1 MEGML
6 DHLQFWHWWIL
17 GLLLLILEIFSP
29 AAFFMWMGIGAG
41 LTGLV
46 LMLFPGLSWETQFI
60 VFAILSIVSI
70 TAARLWLRRN
80 PIRSD
85 QPLLNLRGSELVGKV
100 FVVESPIINGSGRVR
115 VGESNW
121 KAEGPDCEAGASVRV
136 VAADAAILKVE
147 PVQIK

>member
-46 LMLFPGLSWETQFI
+46 LMLIPGLSWETQFI

-121 KAEGPDCEAGASVRV
+121 KVEGPDCEAGASVRV

-147 PVQIK
+147 PVQAK